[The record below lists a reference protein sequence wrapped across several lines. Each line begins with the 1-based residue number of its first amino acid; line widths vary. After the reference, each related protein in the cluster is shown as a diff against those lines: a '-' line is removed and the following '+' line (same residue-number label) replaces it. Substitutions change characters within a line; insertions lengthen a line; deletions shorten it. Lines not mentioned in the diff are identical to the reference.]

1 MTGRIYPGPVDGPL
15 EVLSTPVRR
24 RAMDSAAR
32 EVMDELLLVPGVVR
46 VGLALTE
53 GGGRRLLFTA
63 SDRAPADPVG
73 PGAAEVSEGSAQED
87 ARVEWCHIDAYDD
100 VPLTAAVRTGRPVL
114 GDLETL
120 DATYADLVERQRKRA
135 VAGLAALP
143 LVGSGPPLGG
153 LVLFYETRQ
162 AFDDAQRDDLERR
175 AAELA
180 ERLRA
185 VQATA
190 PRSGPGLAD
199 QQVGPGVTVSDLV
212 VDADPRAVGETRR
225 HLRAALSGWGV
236 DDDTA
241 DTAVL
246 CLSEVITNAIIHTGA
261 PSEMRAALD
270 RGVLT
275 VTVRDR
281 GASSRPA
288 DEPRDETDPLRVH
301 GRGLQVVEELSDR
314 WGSELDAVGA
324 TVWFVLEVAPDPT

>member
-1 MTGRIYPGPVDGPL
+1 MAGPAYSGGVDGPL
-15 EVLSTPVRR
+15 EVLSTPAR
-24 RAMDSAAR
+24 RAAVDRAAR
-32 EVMDELLLVPGVVR
+32 EVMDELVRLPDVNR

-63 SDRAPADPVG
+63 SDRTPDSDPAEGPV
-73 PGAAEVSEGSAQED
+73 
-87 ARVEWCHIDAYDD
+87 VEWCHIDAYDD

-114 GDLETL
+114 GALEEL
-120 DATYADLVERQRKRA
+120 DRDYADLVERQRNRA
-135 VAGLAALP
+135 VAALAAVP
-143 LVGSGPPLGG
+143 LIGSGPPVGG
-153 LVLFYETRQ
+153 LVLFYEREQ
-162 AFDDAQRDDLERR
+162 AFDDAQRDDLVRR

-180 ERLRA
+180 DRLRE

-190 PRSGPGLAD
+190 PRDGPGLAELP
-199 QQVGPGVTVSDLV
+199 VPPGVAVSDLV

-225 HLRAALSGWGV
+225 HLRAALRGWGV

-246 CLSEVITNAIIHTGA
+246 CLSEVVTNAVIHTGA
-261 PSEMRAALD
+261 PSEMRATLD

-281 GASSRPA
+281 GATSRPA
-288 DEPRDETDPLRVH
+288 GGVPDEADPLRVH

-324 TVWFVLEVAPDPT
+324 TVWFVLEGQPDD